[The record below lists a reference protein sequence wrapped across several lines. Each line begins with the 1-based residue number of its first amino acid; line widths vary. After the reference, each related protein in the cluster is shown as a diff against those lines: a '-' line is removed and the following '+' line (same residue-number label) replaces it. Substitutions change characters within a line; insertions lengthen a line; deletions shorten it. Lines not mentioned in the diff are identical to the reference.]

1 MVRRPPKVKTWQ
13 GAQSAKRAHIGRSGG
28 SSRNSTASYNAMTG
42 SKKKTPTG
50 IEGVN
55 MPCENAVCTSKK
67 LTFDMIQTRTNGI
80 KQPFFIRIK
89 PSTNWDFLRGNSIHQ
104 PTNGKRTSM
113 TEPSN
118 IGIIMDDLNPATGK
132 LVETEANKW
141 VCSDT
146 MWSPLGTGKLV

>member
-1 MVRRPPKVKTWQ
+1 
-13 GAQSAKRAHIGRSGG
+13 
-28 SSRNSTASYNAMTG
+28 
-42 SKKKTPTG
+42 
-50 IEGVN
+50 
-55 MPCENAVCTSKK
+55 
-67 LTFDMIQTRTNGI
+67 
-80 KQPFFIRIK
+80 
-89 PSTNWDFLRGNSIHQ
+89 
-104 PTNGKRTSM
+104 M